1 MPLLCILALVLLVP
15 PPAAAERYKL
25 TFVPGSPE
33 GQVLELMLHHL
44 DPKRKVEEIQRFLQN
59 HPKHPSTSYL
69 LEWLQTYHARDN
81 RHREVIEFG
90 TRLLALHPDDFDA
103 IWRCRKAAEA
113 LGDQAATALWQ
124 QRLLDLSARMV
135 RSQPPRDIDA
145 ATWAANLELAKGLL
159 AEQEYTIFRKAVETS
174 NPREQALRLEAF
186 NSTYP
191 ASEYVAKSYPYLLH
205 AYQSMGDPNKVL
217 AVSDR
222 LLRQDPDNV
231 AALLA
236 TAQIY
241 MDRRTNYPKVIAHC
255 ARVIELVSAA
265 KPGSDLEPNKAH
277 YLGSANL
284 LLGNA
289 YVNTNAFPAADRAL
303 RAALPYLKGTGQTE
317 AAVLFYLGWSNY
329 HMERYRE
336 ATAYFKACLPHGGAY
351 AEQATRNL
359 TAMRNERRITE

>member
-1 MPLLCILALVLLVP
+1 MPLLCMLALVLLVP
-15 PPAAAERYKL
+15 RPAAAERYKL
-25 TFVPGSPE
+25 TFIPGSPE
-33 GQVLELMLHHL
+33 GQVLELMIHHL

-59 HPKHPSTSYL
+59 HPKHEAVSYL
-69 LEWLQTYHARDN
+69 LEWLQTYHAREN
-81 RHREVIEFG
+81 RHREVIDFG
-90 TRLLALHPDDFDA
+90 TRLLVLHPDDFDA
-103 IWRCRKAAEA
+103 LWRCRKAAEA
-113 LGDQAATALWQ
+113 LGDPAVIAVWQ
-124 QRLLDLSARMV
+124 KRLLDLSARMV
-135 RSQPPRDIDA
+135 KSQPPRDLDA

-159 AEQEYTIFRKAVETS
+159 AEQEYTIFRKAVDTAS
-174 NPREQALRLEAF
+174 PREQAMRLEAF
-186 NSTYP
+186 NSAYP
-191 ASEYVAKSYPYLLH
+191 ASEYVAKTYPYLLH
-205 AYQSMGDPNKVL
+205 AYQSLGDPNKVL

-236 TAQIY
+236 TAQIF
-241 MDRRTNYPKVIAHC
+241 MDRRTNYPKVIAS
-255 ARVIELVSAA
+255 ATRIIELVSAA
-265 KPGSDLEPNKAH
+265 KPDSDLEQNKAH

-289 YVNTNAFPAADRAL
+289 YVNTNAFPAADKAL